1 MSAFEIKIVAHELAS
16 ALNRLADA
24 ISGQGQLPLTGTAEF
39 VPTSELAKGAV
50 KAEEPKK
57 TTARKSKPAAEEKT
71 ADAAGDAEPA
81 EDTSKSSTTQNDEPQ
96 SEPETDEGDDLT
108 GTETV
113 TVEVLGKA
121 ITDAVAAGH
130 RNEVVAIL
138 KSFGAKRGGEVPE
151 GCRADCYAQ
160 ITDLTKEG

>member
-1 MSAFEIKIVAHELAS
+1 MSAFEIKIVAPELAS

-24 ISGQGQLPLTGTAEF
+24 IAGQGQLPLTGTTEIT
-39 VPTSELAKGAV
+39 PTSELAKQTT
-50 KAEEPKK
+50 KTEEPKK

-71 ADAAGDAEPA
+71 AAGAGDAEPA
-81 EDTSKSSTTQNDEPQ
+81 EDTSSSSTSQNDEPQ
-96 SEPETDEGDDLT
+96 VEEGDDDLT

-113 TVEVLGKA
+113 SVEALGKA

-130 RNEVVAIL
+130 RAGVVEIL
-138 KSFGAKRGGEVPE
+138 KSFDAKRGSDVAEE
-151 GCRADCYAQ
+151 SRADCYAQ